1 MGFDVSKWNKQ
12 RYLAEAGITQE
23 VEIDALHDLLYNADP
38 SYSNLA
44 KAIAKFLKGTEEDTN
59 SGFSKDQTNDFMKIL
74 HTELG
79 MEPLN
84 EEAKES
90 TLEKIASE
98 LKLKYPELRFD
109 PTSDRIDVFG
119 DENDKVTFAN
129 AERKTKFED
138 GYRMFDVE
146 DDDRGY
152 MVRIVKNK

>member
-12 RYLAEAGITQE
+12 RYLAEAGIILE
-23 VEIDALHDLLYNADP
+23 SE
-38 SYSNLA
+38 LA
-44 KAIAKFLKGTEEDTN
+44 KALNQAIPDNTGYKEFAKAVATILRDEYGSQNFK
-59 SGFSKDQTNDFMKIL
+59 SFMNVL
-74 HTELG
+74 HDELG

-84 EEAKES
+84 EETEES

-98 LKLKYPELRFD
+98 LKPKYPELKFD
-109 PTSDRIDVFG
+109 LTSDRIDVFG

-152 MVRIVKNK
+152 MVRIIKNK

>member
-12 RYLAEAGITQE
+12 RYLAEAGE
-23 VEIDALHDLLYNADP
+23 EIQGSVGKAINNAIPENYDPKDLAKDIAYILKDGYGSQNFKSFMNVLHD
-38 SYSNLA
+38 
-44 KAIAKFLKGTEEDTN
+44 
-59 SGFSKDQTNDFMKIL
+59 
-74 HTELG
+74 ELG

-84 EEAKES
+84 EEAEES

-98 LKLKYPELRFD
+98 LKPKYPELKFD
-109 PTSDRIDVFG
+109 QTSDRIDVFG

>member
-1 MGFDVSKWNKQ
+1 MSFNVHKWNKQ
-12 RYLAEAGITQE
+12 RYLAEAGIYETATLDLAK
-23 VEIDALHDLLYNADP
+23 EINKILPESLGYKEFAKAVAKVLKDEYGSQNFKSFMNVLHD
-38 SYSNLA
+38 
-44 KAIAKFLKGTEEDTN
+44 
-59 SGFSKDQTNDFMKIL
+59 
-74 HTELG
+74 ELG

-84 EEAKES
+84 EETEES

-98 LKLKYPELRFD
+98 LKQKYPELKFD
-109 PTSDRIDVFG
+109 QTSDRIDVFG
-119 DENDKVTFAN
+119 NENDKVTFAN

>member
-12 RYLAEAGITQE
+12 RYLAEAGEELQNPI
-23 VEIDALHDLLYNADP
+23 
-38 SYSNLA
+38 A
-44 KAIAKFLKGTEEDTN
+44 KAINNALPENLGYKEFAKAVARVLKDEYGSQNFDP
-59 SGFSKDQTNDFMKIL
+59 FMNVL
-74 HTELG
+74 HDELG

-84 EEAKES
+84 EEAEES

-98 LKLKYPELRFD
+98 LKPKYPELRFD
-109 PTSDRIDVFG
+109 PTSNRIDVFG

-129 AERKTKFED
+129 AERETKFED

>member
-59 SGFSKDQTNDFMKIL
+59 SGFSKDQINDFMKIL

-79 MEPLN
+79 IEPLN
-84 EEAKES
+84 EEVTYDTYNVKVIPKDPSEGGPSDEWEDTKIKVDSSLKGEAIKS
-90 TLEKIASE
+90 SIMDTL
-98 LKLKYPELRFD
+98 
-109 PTSDRIDVFG
+109 
-119 DENDKVTFAN
+119 NDMGYNIHSITYNKV
-129 AERKTKFED
+129 
-138 GYRMFDVE
+138 
-146 DDDRGY
+146 
-152 MVRIVKNK
+152 

>member
-12 RYLAEAGITQE
+12 RYLAEAGEELQNPI
-23 VEIDALHDLLYNADP
+23 
-38 SYSNLA
+38 A
-44 KAIAKFLKGTEEDTN
+44 KAINNALPENLGYKEFAKAVARVLKDEYGSQN
-59 SGFSKDQTNDFMKIL
+59 FKPFMNIL
-74 HTELG
+74 HDELG

-84 EEAKES
+84 EEAEES

-98 LKLKYPELRFD
+98 LKPKYPELRFD
-109 PTSDRIDVFG
+109 PTSNRIDVFG

-129 AERKTKFED
+129 AERETKFED

>member
-12 RYLAEAGITQE
+12 RYLAEAGIILE
-23 VEIDALHDLLYNADP
+23 SE
-38 SYSNLA
+38 LA
-44 KAIAKFLKGTEEDTN
+44 KALNQAIPDNTGYKEFAKAVATILRDEYGSQNFK
-59 SGFSKDQTNDFMKIL
+59 SFMDVL
-74 HTELG
+74 HDELG

-84 EEAKES
+84 EETEES

-98 LKLKYPELRFD
+98 LKLKYPELKFD
-109 PTSDRIDVFG
+109 LTSDRIDVFG

>member
-12 RYLAEAGITQE
+12 RYLAEAGIILE
-23 VEIDALHDLLYNADP
+23 SE
-38 SYSNLA
+38 LA
-44 KAIAKFLKGTEEDTN
+44 KALNQAIPDNTGYKEFAKAVVTILRDEYGSQNFK
-59 SGFSKDQTNDFMKIL
+59 SFMDVL
-74 HTELG
+74 HDELG

-84 EEAKES
+84 EETEES

-98 LKLKYPELRFD
+98 LKPKYPELRFD

>member
-12 RYLAEAGITQE
+12 RYLAEAGEELQNPI
-23 VEIDALHDLLYNADP
+23 
-38 SYSNLA
+38 A
-44 KAIAKFLKGTEEDTN
+44 KAINNVLPESLGYKEFAKAVAKVLKDEYGSQN
-59 SGFSKDQTNDFMKIL
+59 FKSFMNVL
-74 HTELG
+74 HGELG

-84 EEAKES
+84 EEAEES

-98 LKLKYPELRFD
+98 LKPKYPELRFD
-109 PTSDRIDVFG
+109 QTSDRIDVFG

-129 AERKTKFED
+129 AERETKFED

>member
-1 MGFDVSKWNKQ
+1 MNFNVHKWNKQ
-12 RYLAEAGITQE
+12 RYLAEAGIYETATLDLAK
-23 VEIDALHDLLYNADP
+23 EINKILPESLGYKEFAKAVAKVLKDEYGSQNFKSFMNVLHD
-38 SYSNLA
+38 
-44 KAIAKFLKGTEEDTN
+44 
-59 SGFSKDQTNDFMKIL
+59 
-74 HTELG
+74 ELG
-79 MEPLN
+79 MEPLK
-84 EEAKES
+84 EEAEES

-98 LKLKYPELRFD
+98 LKPKYPELRFD

>member
-1 MGFDVSKWNKQ
+1 MNV
-12 RYLAEAGITQE
+12 
-23 VEIDALHDLLYNADP
+23 LHD
-38 SYSNLA
+38 
-44 KAIAKFLKGTEEDTN
+44 
-59 SGFSKDQTNDFMKIL
+59 
-74 HTELG
+74 ELG

-84 EEAKES
+84 EEAEES

-98 LKLKYPELRFD
+98 LKPKYPELRFD
-109 PTSDRIDVFG
+109 QTSDRIDVFG

>member
-1 MGFDVSKWNKQ
+1 MNFNVHKWNKQ
-12 RYLAEAGITQE
+12 RYLAEAGIYETATLDLAK
-23 VEIDALHDLLYNADP
+23 EINKILPENLGYKEFAKAVARVLKDEYGSQNFKSFMNVLHD
-38 SYSNLA
+38 
-44 KAIAKFLKGTEEDTN
+44 
-59 SGFSKDQTNDFMKIL
+59 
-74 HTELG
+74 ELG

-84 EEAKES
+84 EGAEES

-98 LKLKYPELRFD
+98 LKPKYPELRFD
-109 PTSDRIDVFG
+109 PTSNRIDVFG

-129 AERKTKFED
+129 AERETKFED

>member
-1 MGFDVSKWNKQ
+1 MSFNVHKWNKQ
-12 RYLAEAGITQE
+12 RYLAEAGIYETATLDLAK
-23 VEIDALHDLLYNADP
+23 EINKILPESLGYKEFAKAVAKVLKDEYGSQNFKSFMNVLHD
-38 SYSNLA
+38 
-44 KAIAKFLKGTEEDTN
+44 
-59 SGFSKDQTNDFMKIL
+59 
-74 HTELG
+74 ELG

-84 EEAKES
+84 EETKES

-98 LKLKYPELRFD
+98 LKPKYPELKFD
-109 PTSDRIDVFG
+109 LTSDRIDVFG

>member
-12 RYLAEAGITQE
+12 RYLAEAGIILE
-23 VEIDALHDLLYNADP
+23 SE
-38 SYSNLA
+38 LA
-44 KAIAKFLKGTEEDTN
+44 KALNQAIPDNTGYKEFAKAVATILRDEYGSQNFK
-59 SGFSKDQTNDFMKIL
+59 SFMNVL
-74 HTELG
+74 HDELG

-84 EEAKES
+84 EETKES

-98 LKLKYPELRFD
+98 LKPKYPELRFD

>member
-12 RYLAEAGITQE
+12 RYLAEAGIILE
-23 VEIDALHDLLYNADP
+23 SE
-38 SYSNLA
+38 LA
-44 KAIAKFLKGTEEDTN
+44 KALNQAIPDNTGYKEFAKAVATILRDEYGSQNFK
-59 SGFSKDQTNDFMKIL
+59 SFMDVL
-74 HTELG
+74 HDELG

-84 EEAKES
+84 EETEES

-98 LKLKYPELRFD
+98 LKPKYPELRFD

>member
-12 RYLAEAGITQE
+12 RYLAEAGIILE
-23 VEIDALHDLLYNADP
+23 SE
-38 SYSNLA
+38 LA
-44 KAIAKFLKGTEEDTN
+44 KALNQAIPDNTGYKEFAKAVATILRDEYGSQNFK
-59 SGFSKDQTNDFMKIL
+59 SFMNVL
-74 HTELG
+74 HDELG

-84 EEAKES
+84 EEAEGS

-98 LKLKYPELRFD
+98 LKPKYPELKFD
-109 PTSDRIDVFG
+109 QTSDRIDVFG

>member
-12 RYLAEAGITQE
+12 RYLAEAGIILE
-23 VEIDALHDLLYNADP
+23 SE
-38 SYSNLA
+38 LA
-44 KAIAKFLKGTEEDTN
+44 KALNQAIPDNTGYKEFAKAVATILRDEYGSQNFK
-59 SGFSKDQTNDFMKIL
+59 SFMNVL
-74 HTELG
+74 HDELG

-84 EEAKES
+84 EEAEES

-98 LKLKYPELRFD
+98 LKPKYPELKFD
-109 PTSDRIDVFG
+109 QTSDRIDVFG
-119 DENDKVTFAN
+119 NENDKVTFAN

>member
-1 MGFDVSKWNKQ
+1 MDV
-12 RYLAEAGITQE
+12 
-23 VEIDALHDLLYNADP
+23 LHD
-38 SYSNLA
+38 
-44 KAIAKFLKGTEEDTN
+44 
-59 SGFSKDQTNDFMKIL
+59 
-74 HTELG
+74 ELG

-84 EEAKES
+84 EEAEES
-90 TLEKIASE
+90 TLEKIVSE
-98 LKLKYPELRFD
+98 LKPKYPELKFD
-109 PTSDRIDVFG
+109 LTSDRIDVFG

>member
-12 RYLAEAGITQE
+12 RYLAEAGIILE
-23 VEIDALHDLLYNADP
+23 SE
-38 SYSNLA
+38 LA
-44 KAIAKFLKGTEEDTN
+44 KALNQAIPDNTGYKEFAKAVTTILRDEYGSQNFK
-59 SGFSKDQTNDFMKIL
+59 SFMNVL
-74 HTELG
+74 HDELG

-84 EEAKES
+84 EEAEGS
-90 TLEKIASE
+90 TLEKIAFE
-98 LKLKYPELRFD
+98 LKPKYPELKFD

-129 AERKTKFED
+129 AERKTKFEG

>member
-1 MGFDVSKWNKQ
+1 MNFNVHKWNKQ
-12 RYLAEAGITQE
+12 RYLAEAGIYETATLDLAK
-23 VEIDALHDLLYNADP
+23 EINKILPESLGYKEFAKAVARVLKDEYGSQNFKPFMNVLHD
-38 SYSNLA
+38 
-44 KAIAKFLKGTEEDTN
+44 
-59 SGFSKDQTNDFMKIL
+59 
-74 HTELG
+74 ELG
-79 MEPLN
+79 MEPLI
-84 EEAKES
+84 EEAEES

-98 LKLKYPELRFD
+98 LKPKYPELRFD

-152 MVRIVKNK
+152 MVRIIKNK

>member
-1 MGFDVSKWNKQ
+1 MGFNTTKWFKSQ
-12 RYLAEAGITQE
+12 YLSEAGIILESELVKALNQAIPDNTGYKEFAKAVATILRDEYGSQNFKSFMD
-23 VEIDALHDLLYNADP
+23 VLHD
-38 SYSNLA
+38 
-44 KAIAKFLKGTEEDTN
+44 
-59 SGFSKDQTNDFMKIL
+59 
-74 HTELG
+74 ELG

-84 EEAKES
+84 EEAEES

-98 LKLKYPELRFD
+98 LKPKYPELRFD

>member
-12 RYLAEAGITQE
+12 RYLAEAGEELQNPIARAINNVLPENLGYKEFAKAVARVLKGEYGSQNFKPFMN
-23 VEIDALHDLLYNADP
+23 VLHD
-38 SYSNLA
+38 
-44 KAIAKFLKGTEEDTN
+44 
-59 SGFSKDQTNDFMKIL
+59 
-74 HTELG
+74 ELG

-84 EEAKES
+84 EEAEES

-98 LKLKYPELRFD
+98 LKPKYPELRFD

>member
-12 RYLAEAGITQE
+12 RYLAEAGIILE
-23 VEIDALHDLLYNADP
+23 SE
-38 SYSNLA
+38 LA
-44 KAIAKFLKGTEEDTN
+44 KALNQAIPDNTGYKEFAKAVATILRDEYGSQNFK
-59 SGFSKDQTNDFMKIL
+59 SFMNVL
-74 HTELG
+74 HDELG

-84 EEAKES
+84 EEVEGS